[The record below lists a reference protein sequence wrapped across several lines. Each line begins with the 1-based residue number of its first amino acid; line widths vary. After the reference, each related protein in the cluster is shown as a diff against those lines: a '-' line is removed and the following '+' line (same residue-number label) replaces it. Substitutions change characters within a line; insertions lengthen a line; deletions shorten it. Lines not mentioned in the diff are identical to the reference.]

1 MSRLTEE
8 MVIARAKQSDLALIK
23 KLNCWGSDLS
33 DVSIIKRMRGVE
45 VLALSVNKISTLSPF
60 EECHKLQ
67 ELYLRKNNISDIN
80 EIGYLQNLPSLRY
93 LWLEE
98 NPCCDRAGP
107 NYRAVVLRALPNLK
121 KLDNVEVTQ
130 EEVDEALRGGG
141 GAAPEDEV
149 YEDAYQQQQQSSRTS
164 PQQIPQQQQQQQ
176 QQQHSYPQHSPPQ
189 QQQQYHQQQPHH
201 QPQQQQSQQQRRSSS
216 PMKELPSPL
225 VNNSSEGSIS
235 HSASDLYQVQA
246 AQPPKGSQP
255 PTPTKEPVHPPSPMY
270 NTITKEQRTSYHQYD
285 RSPGSDQ
292 ESSTHTYREVRPTPL
307 PPSISA
313 HSMKVRPASLSGVAV
328 TERRH
333 WRMMTLSN
341 CGIPVQEYY
350 QSDRPAYP
358 AHYRHSQTDLT
369 EWEEHQQAPQVHH
382 NPYGSQ
388 MQLHHPQR
396 RSAGPETT
404 AYRNGSAREN
414 GGEWDPEDRPRA
426 RRPEGRYSD
435 STTTLSA
442 SVMNHYAG
450 YHRRPVNRN
459 SNILSATLCLVKELD
474 YASLEVLEHAVRCRI
489 DELASE

>member
-216 PMKELPSPL
+216 PMKE
-225 VNNSSEGSIS
+225 
-235 HSASDLYQVQA
+235 
-246 AQPPKGSQP
+246 
-255 PTPTKEPVHPPSPMY
+255 
-270 NTITKEQRTSYHQYD
+270 
-285 RSPGSDQ
+285 
-292 ESSTHTYREVRPTPL
+292 
-307 PPSISA
+307 
-313 HSMKVRPASLSGVAV
+313 
-328 TERRH
+328 
-333 WRMMTLSN
+333 
-341 CGIPVQEYY
+341 EYY

>member
-8 MVIARAKQSDLALIK
+8 MVIARAKQSDLGLIK

-60 EECHKLQ
+60 EECLKLQ
-67 ELYLRKNNISDIN
+67 ELYLRKNNITDIN
-80 EIGYLQNLPSLRY
+80 EIAYLQNLPALRY

-130 EEVDEALRGGG
+130 EELDDALRGGG

-149 YEDAYQQQQQSSRTS
+149 YEDAYQQQQQTARTS
-164 PQQIPQQQQQQQ
+164 PQQMPQQ

-189 QQQQYHQQQPHH
+189 QQQQQYHHQ
-201 QPQQQQSQQQRRSSS
+201 QPQQQHSQQQQQQQRRSSS
-216 PMKELPSPL
+216 PMKEPPQLPSPL
-225 VNNSSEGSIS
+225 VNNSSEGIGSIS
-235 HSASDLYQVQA
+235 HSASDLYQGQA
-246 AQPPKGSQP
+246 AHPPKGSQP

-292 ESSTHTYREVRPTPL
+292 ESSPQTYREVRPAPL

-313 HSMKVRPASLSGVAV
+313 HSMK
-328 TERRH
+328 
-333 WRMMTLSN
+333 
-341 CGIPVQEYY
+341 EYY

-414 GGEWDPEDRPRA
+414 GGEWDPEDRPRS

-442 SVMNHYAG
+442 SVMNHYSS

-459 SNILSATLCLVKELD
+459 SNLLSATLCLVKELD

-489 DELASE
+489 DEMAGE

>member
-23 KLNCWGSDLS
+23 KLNCWGSDLT

-60 EECHKLQ
+60 EECNKLQ

-80 EIGYLQNLPSLRY
+80 EIAYLQNLPALRY

-107 NYRAVVLRALPNLK
+107 NYRAIVLRALPNLK

-130 EEVDEALRGGG
+130 EELDDALRGGG

-149 YEDAYQQQQQSSRTS
+149 YEDAYQQQQQHQTSRTS
-164 PQQIPQQQQQQQ
+164 PQQMPQ

-189 QQQQYHQQQPHH
+189 QQQQQQQYHQQQHH

-216 PMKELPSPL
+216 PMKE
-225 VNNSSEGSIS
+225 
-235 HSASDLYQVQA
+235 
-246 AQPPKGSQP
+246 
-255 PTPTKEPVHPPSPMY
+255 EPVHPPSPMY

-292 ESSTHTYREVRPTPL
+292 ESSPHAYREVRPTPL

-313 HSMKVRPASLSGVAV
+313 HSMK
-328 TERRH
+328 
-333 WRMMTLSN
+333 
-341 CGIPVQEYY
+341 EYY

-414 GGEWDPEDRPRA
+414 GGEWDPEDRPRS

-442 SVMNHYAG
+442 SVMNHYSG
-450 YHRRPVNRN
+450 YHRRPVNRS
-459 SNILSATLCLVKELD
+459 SNLLSATLCLVKELD

-489 DELASE
+489 DEMAGE

>member
-8 MVIARAKQSDLALIK
+8 MVIARAKQSDLGLIK

-60 EECHKLQ
+60 EDCTKLQ

-80 EIGYLQNLPSLRY
+80 EIAYLQSLPALKY

-107 NYRAVVLRALPNLK
+107 NYRAIVLRALPNLK

-130 EEVDEALRGGG
+130 EEVDDALRAGGS
-141 GAAPEDEV
+141 AATEDDV
-149 YEDAYQQQQQSSRTS
+149 YEDAYQ
-164 PQQIPQQQQQQQ
+164 PQQQQQRASPQQMPQQ

-189 QQQQYHQQQPHH
+189 QQQQYHQQPQS
-201 QPQQQQSQQQRRSSS
+201 QQQQQQQQQPHQQRRSSS
-216 PMKELPSPL
+216 PMKE
-225 VNNSSEGSIS
+225 
-235 HSASDLYQVQA
+235 
-246 AQPPKGSQP
+246 
-255 PTPTKEPVHPPSPMY
+255 EPVHPPSPMY
-270 NTITKEQRTSYHQYD
+270 NTITKEQRTNYHQYD

-292 ESSTHTYREVRPTPL
+292 ESSPHLGYREVRPTPL
-307 PPSISA
+307 PPSISS
-313 HSMKVRPASLSGVAV
+313 HSMKVSRSFPGRCHKRNRWVKIK
-328 TERRH
+328 
-333 WRMMTLSN
+333 MTLSN

-350 QSDRPAYP
+350 QSERSAYP

-369 EWEEHQQAPQVHH
+369 EWEEHQQHQAPQVHH

-388 MQLHHPQR
+388 MQLHHPPQR
-396 RSAGPETT
+396 RSAGPESGERYG
-404 AYRNGSAREN
+404 YRNGSAREN
-414 GGEWDPEDRPRA
+414 GGESEWEAATPRT
-426 RRPEGRYSD
+426 RRPDGRFSD
-435 STTTLSA
+435 STTTLAA

-459 SNILSATLCLVKELD
+459 SNLLSATLCLVKELD

-489 DELASE
+489 DELAGE

>member
-8 MVIARAKQSDLALIK
+8 MVIARAKQSDLGLIK

-60 EECHKLQ
+60 EDCTKLQ

-80 EIGYLQNLPSLRY
+80 EIAYLQSLPALKY

-107 NYRAVVLRALPNLK
+107 NYRAIVLRALPNLK

-130 EEVDEALRGGG
+130 EEVDDALRAGGS
-141 GAAPEDEV
+141 AATEDDV
-149 YEDAYQQQQQSSRTS
+149 YEDAYQ
-164 PQQIPQQQQQQQ
+164 PQQQQQRASPQQMPQQ

-189 QQQQYHQQQPHH
+189 QQQQYHQQPQS
-201 QPQQQQSQQQRRSSS
+201 QQQQQQQQQPHQQRRSSS
-216 PMKELPSPL
+216 PMKE
-225 VNNSSEGSIS
+225 
-235 HSASDLYQVQA
+235 
-246 AQPPKGSQP
+246 
-255 PTPTKEPVHPPSPMY
+255 
-270 NTITKEQRTSYHQYD
+270 

-292 ESSTHTYREVRPTPL
+292 ESSPHLGYREVRPTPL
-307 PPSISA
+307 PPSISS
-313 HSMKVRPASLSGVAV
+313 HSMK
-328 TERRH
+328 
-333 WRMMTLSN
+333 
-341 CGIPVQEYY
+341 EYY
-350 QSDRPAYP
+350 QSERSAYP

-369 EWEEHQQAPQVHH
+369 EWEEHQQHQAPQVHH

-388 MQLHHPQR
+388 MQLHHPPQR
-396 RSAGPETT
+396 RSAGPESGERYG
-404 AYRNGSAREN
+404 YRNGSAREN
-414 GGEWDPEDRPRA
+414 GGESEWEAATPRT
-426 RRPEGRYSD
+426 RRPDGRFSD
-435 STTTLSA
+435 STTTLAA

-459 SNILSATLCLVKELD
+459 SNLLSATLCLVKELD

-489 DELASE
+489 DELAGE

>member
-8 MVIARAKQSDLALIK
+8 MVIARAKQSDLSLIK

-60 EECHKLQ
+60 EDCNKLQ

-80 EIGYLQNLPSLRY
+80 EIAYLQNLPALRY

-98 NPCCDRAGP
+98 NPCCDRAGA
-107 NYRAVVLRALPNLK
+107 NYRALVLRALPNLK

-130 EEVDEALRGGG
+130 EELDDALRGGG
-141 GAAPEDEV
+141 GAPTEDEV
-149 YEDAYQQQQQSSRTS
+149 YEDAYQQQQQQTS
-164 PQQIPQQQQQQQ
+164 PQQMPQQ

-189 QQQQYHQQQPHH
+189 HQPQQHHHQQHH
-201 QPQQQQSQQQRRSSS
+201 QPQQQHQSQQQRRSSS
-216 PMKELPSPL
+216 PMKE
-225 VNNSSEGSIS
+225 
-235 HSASDLYQVQA
+235 
-246 AQPPKGSQP
+246 
-255 PTPTKEPVHPPSPMY
+255 
-270 NTITKEQRTSYHQYD
+270 
-285 RSPGSDQ
+285 
-292 ESSTHTYREVRPTPL
+292 
-307 PPSISA
+307 
-313 HSMKVRPASLSGVAV
+313 
-328 TERRH
+328 
-333 WRMMTLSN
+333 
-341 CGIPVQEYY
+341 
-350 QSDRPAYP
+350 SDRPAYP

-414 GGEWDPEDRPRA
+414 GGEWDAEDRPRS

-442 SVMNHYAG
+442 SVMNHYTG

-459 SNILSATLCLVKELD
+459 SNLLSATLCLVKELD

-489 DELASE
+489 DEMAGE

>member
-60 EECHKLQ
+60 EDCNKLQ

-80 EIGYLQNLPSLRY
+80 EIAYLQNLPALRY

-98 NPCCDRAGP
+98 NPCCDRAGA
-107 NYRAVVLRALPNLK
+107 NYRALVLRALPNLK

-130 EEVDEALRGGG
+130 EELDDALRGGG
-141 GAAPEDEV
+141 GAPTEDEV
-149 YEDAYQQQQQSSRTS
+149 YEDAYQQQQQQTARTS
-164 PQQIPQQQQQQQ
+164 PQQMPQQ

-189 QQQQYHQQQPHH
+189 HQQQQHHHQQHH
-201 QPQQQQSQQQRRSSS
+201 QPQQQHQSQQQRRSSS
-216 PMKELPSPL
+216 PMKE
-225 VNNSSEGSIS
+225 
-235 HSASDLYQVQA
+235 
-246 AQPPKGSQP
+246 
-255 PTPTKEPVHPPSPMY
+255 
-270 NTITKEQRTSYHQYD
+270 

-292 ESSTHTYREVRPTPL
+292 ESSPHTAYREVRPTPL

-313 HSMKVRPASLSGVAV
+313 HSMK
-328 TERRH
+328 
-333 WRMMTLSN
+333 
-341 CGIPVQEYY
+341 EYY

-414 GGEWDPEDRPRA
+414 GGEWDGEDRPRS

-442 SVMNHYAG
+442 SVMNHYTG

-459 SNILSATLCLVKELD
+459 SNLLSATLCLVKELD

-489 DELASE
+489 DEMAGE

>member
-8 MVIARAKQSDLALIK
+8 MVIARAKQSDLSLIK

-60 EECHKLQ
+60 EDCNKLQ

-80 EIGYLQNLPSLRY
+80 EIAYLQNLPALRY

-98 NPCCDRAGP
+98 NPCCDRAGS

-130 EEVDEALRGGG
+130 EELDDALRGGG
-141 GAAPEDEV
+141 GAAQEEEV
-149 YEDAYQQQQQSSRTS
+149 YEDAYQQQQQTARTS
-164 PQQIPQQQQQQQ
+164 PQQMPQ
-176 QQQHSYPQHSPPQ
+176 QQQHSYPQHSPPPQQ
-189 QQQQYHQQQPHH
+189 QQQQYHHQQHQ

-216 PMKELPSPL
+216 PMKE
-225 VNNSSEGSIS
+225 
-235 HSASDLYQVQA
+235 
-246 AQPPKGSQP
+246 
-255 PTPTKEPVHPPSPMY
+255 
-270 NTITKEQRTSYHQYD
+270 
-285 RSPGSDQ
+285 
-292 ESSTHTYREVRPTPL
+292 
-307 PPSISA
+307 
-313 HSMKVRPASLSGVAV
+313 
-328 TERRH
+328 
-333 WRMMTLSN
+333 
-341 CGIPVQEYY
+341 
-350 QSDRPAYP
+350 SDRPAYP

-414 GGEWDPEDRPRA
+414 GGEWDPEDRPRT

-442 SVMNHYAG
+442 SVMNHYSG

-459 SNILSATLCLVKELD
+459 SNLLSATLCLVKELD

-489 DELASE
+489 DEMAGE

>member
-8 MVIARAKQSDLALIK
+8 MVIARAKQSDLSLIK

-60 EECHKLQ
+60 EECNKLQ

-80 EIGYLQNLPSLRY
+80 EIAYLQNLPALRY

-98 NPCCDRAGP
+98 NPCCDRAGA

-130 EEVDEALRGGG
+130 EELDDALRGGGG

-149 YEDAYQQQQQSSRTS
+149 YEDAYQQQQQQTARTS
-164 PQQIPQQQQQQQ
+164 PQQMPQQQQQQHNYPQHSPPSQQQQQQQ
-176 QQQHSYPQHSPPQ
+176 QQQ
-189 QQQQYHQQQPHH
+189 QYHHQQHQ

-216 PMKELPSPL
+216 PMKE
-225 VNNSSEGSIS
+225 
-235 HSASDLYQVQA
+235 
-246 AQPPKGSQP
+246 
-255 PTPTKEPVHPPSPMY
+255 
-270 NTITKEQRTSYHQYD
+270 
-285 RSPGSDQ
+285 
-292 ESSTHTYREVRPTPL
+292 
-307 PPSISA
+307 
-313 HSMKVRPASLSGVAV
+313 
-328 TERRH
+328 
-333 WRMMTLSN
+333 
-341 CGIPVQEYY
+341 
-350 QSDRPAYP
+350 SDRPAYP

-388 MQLHHPQR
+388 MQLHHQQR

-414 GGEWDPEDRPRA
+414 GGEWDPEDRPRS

-442 SVMNHYAG
+442 SVMNHYSG

-459 SNILSATLCLVKELD
+459 SNLLSATLCLVKELD

-489 DELASE
+489 DEMAGE